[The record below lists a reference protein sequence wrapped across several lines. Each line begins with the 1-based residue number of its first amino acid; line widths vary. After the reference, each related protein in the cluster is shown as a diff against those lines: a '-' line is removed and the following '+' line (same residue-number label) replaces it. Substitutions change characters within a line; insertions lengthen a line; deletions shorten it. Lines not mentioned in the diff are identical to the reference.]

1 MNQQFWSQISSSF
14 QNTAMHSAGYVFLFI
29 VLALIAL
36 VVLLYIIKV
45 RKAANQS
52 AQSHGLFEVASQKEM
67 TQIFETALDFNSRFD
82 LRFEGQNREI
92 FCTFR
97 NFDKNSIYLEPPSQ
111 INISKNWEGRQVSVF
126 FKVKP
131 GSEKLKFY
139 KFTSKLTQV
148 SQEEVGR
155 VLKLSMPDML
165 EMEQKRQLLRLEVPT
180 GYVKRLAIRPV
191 SYDQKGSLYRQI
203 SSFDDPFWVM
213 DEDPLKSEVSLL
225 DISGGGLRFKVLPRT
240 LKKVQEFVA
249 KNPFLL
255 ISLQLV
261 YDFESDFEVENHHVV
276 ARIKKHYNDG
286 FGNHVFGM
294 QYESKAVLNEEK
306 KVITGWEQVDAEE
319 GVEELVTWVI
329 KMHLKLYREK
339 GLV

>member
-1 MNQQFWSQISSSF
+1 MNQQFWPQISSGF
-14 QNTAMHSAGYVFLFI
+14 QNTVMNSAGYVLLFI
-29 VLALIAL
+29 VLALVAL
-36 VVLLYIIKV
+36 VVLLYIIKL
-45 RKAANQS
+45 RKAANKS
-52 AQSHGLFEVASQKEM
+52 AQSHGLFEIASQKEINE
-67 TQIFETALDFNSRFD
+67 IFETAQDFNSRFD

-97 NFDKNSIYLEPPSQ
+97 NFDNNAIYLEPPSR
-111 INISKNWEGRQVSVF
+111 INISKNWEGRHVSVF

-165 EMEQKRQLLRLEVPT
+165 EMEQKRQHLRLEVPT
-180 GYVKRLAIRPV
+180 GYVKSLEIRPV
-191 SYDQKGSLYRQI
+191 SYDAKGNLHRQI
-203 SSFDDPFWVM
+203 SSFGEPFWVM
-213 DEDPLKSEVSLL
+213 DKDPLKSEVSLM
-225 DISGGGLRFKVLPRT
+225 DISGGGLRFKILSRAI
-240 LKKVQEFVA
+240 KQIQEFVA
-249 KNPFLL
+249 KNPSLL

-261 YDFESDFEVENHHVV
+261 NDFESEFEVENHHVV

-286 FGNHVFGM
+286 LRNYVFGV
-294 QYESKAVLNEEK
+294 QYESRALLDESET
-306 KVITGWEQVDAEE
+306 VITGWEKVDAEE
-319 GVEELVTWVI
+319 GIEELVTWVI